1 MKKMCVLH
9 LVLSP
14 LQQQQQYHA
23 VAGFSVGE
31 MTALIFA
38 NAISFED
45 GKGTGSSTL
54 QAINNN

>member
-1 MKKMCVLH
+1 MCVLY
-9 LVLSP
+9 LMSP

-45 GKGTGSSTL
+45 GKALVDNTPGYK
-54 QAINNN
+54 